1 MNTKNNR
8 RRRQS
13 VERLETMFMD
23 LLQEMELREIAVA
36 DLCKRCGLNRSTFY
50 ANYLD
55 IYDMAEKVRK
65 RLEEEVVF
73 LFDPENISGSDYLN
87 LFRHMREGWAVP
99 ATMPNG
105 TTEAWPKGILTSG
118 MSTTTWSFSGAV
130 LTPSSKCGWTT
141 AAGRLRRRWRRSS
154 AASTR
159 GGPDPA
165 DVRLSL
171 LHQRQDAANIY

>member
-87 LFRHMREGWAVP
+87 LFRHMRE
-99 ATMPNG
+99 N
-105 TTEAWPKGILTSG
+105 
-118 MSTTTWSFSGAV
+118 
-130 LTPSSKCGWTT
+130 
-141 AAGRLRRRWRRSS
+141 RLRYLTYFRLGGSRYD
-154 AASTR
+154 AHYHMEFFR
-159 GGPDPA
+159 GGF
-165 DVRLSL
+165 
-171 LHQRQDAANIY
+171 DAIVKMWLDNGCRETPEEMAEIIRSEYQGRA